1 MTTRSTN
8 DEPPL
13 NERAIGLIA
22 SEAEAAL
29 IARRLAAAGKRVLH
43 YMMPPAAKLASGHYL
58 EAAST
63 PADIAIECD
72 LIAVAIDD
80 TRVLRD
86 LILGTADKPGI
97 GADLRPGAT
106 LIDFGIRPPREA
118 QSLLGLLGMRAVSVV
133 DAAIIGTADALAHGR
148 SNVLVGGFPDA
159 VDQAMPVLT
168 VFGRIERTGPLGS
181 AQTAAALMGYVE
193 AAHVAARAE
202 AMSVG
207 EALGLKPPALAHIL
221 NEGLPESNII
231 RFERRAELA
240 RKLAAE
246 GALAGDNVIA
256 FRRLARADAT
266 SESS

>member
-1 MTTRSTN
+1 MTTGTTDQPTRG
-8 DEPPL
+8 D
-13 NERAIGLIA
+13 RAIGLIA
-22 SEAEAAL
+22 SETDAAL
-29 IARRLAAAGKRVLH
+29 IARRLADTHKRVLH
-43 YMMPPAAKLASGHYL
+43 YMLPPAAKLAAGPYL

-86 LILGTADKPGI
+86 LILGTAERPGI

-118 QSLLGLLGMRAVSVV
+118 QSILGLLGMRAVSVV
-133 DAAIIGTADALAHGR
+133 DAAIIGSADALANGR
-148 SNVLVGGFPDA
+148 ASVLAGGFPDA
-159 VDQAMPVLT
+159 VDAAMPVLRT
-168 VFGRIERTGPLGS
+168 FGAIERTGPLGS

-193 AAHVAARAE
+193 AARIAARAE

-221 NEGLPESNII
+221 DDGKGESNVI

-246 GALAGDNVIA
+246 GACAGENVIA
-256 FRRLARADAT
+256 FRRLARVEAT